1 MDNQGERI
9 PSKWEEI
16 TAADPTHSRR
26 YVERFRNLA
35 AEGHDIVGEARLI
48 DAMLPR
54 GGRVLDAG
62 CGPGRLGGYL
72 YAVGHT
78 VVGVDVDP
86 ELIAAAEADHPGPTW
101 LVGDL
106 AELDL
111 PARGVAADF
120 DAIVCAGNVMTFVA
134 PETRGAVLRGF
145 VRHLAPEGRAVVG
158 FGAGRGYEFAEFL
171 ADVTL
176 HGFAV
181 DVLLS
186 TWDLRPFTEDSE
198 FLVAVLS
205 RAE

>member
-78 VVGVDVDP
+78 VVGGGLGP
-86 ELIAAAEADHPGPTW
+86 GRIAAPAGARTGPTRQGGLGPSRRAPGPTSSSAS
-101 LVGDL
+101 G
-106 AELDL
+106 
-111 PARGVAADF
+111 AR
-120 DAIVCAGNVMTFVA
+120 
-134 PETRGAVLRGF
+134 
-145 VRHLAPEGRAVVG
+145 
-158 FGAGRGYEFAEFL
+158 
-171 ADVTL
+171 
-176 HGFAV
+176 
-181 DVLLS
+181 
-186 TWDLRPFTEDSE
+186 W
-198 FLVAVLS
+198 
-205 RAE
+205 